1 MRTWQEGTE
10 MRPEVGVEAGGTEWW
25 WWWWWLGWWCRGELV
40 FFFFVPT
47 FDYSG
52 WLN

>member
-1 MRTWQEGTE
+1 MKTWQEGTE
-10 MRPEVGVEAGGTEWW
+10 MRPEVGVEARGMELWRWDGEGGA
-25 WWWWWLGWWCRGELV
+25 C
-40 FFFFVPT
+40 FFVPT

>member
-1 MRTWQEGTE
+1 MRTWQERTE
-10 MRPEVGVEAGGTEWW
+10 MRPEVGVEARGMELRWW
-25 WWWWWLGWWCRGELV
+25 DCRGGGLV
-40 FFFFVPT
+40 FFVPT

>member
-1 MRTWQEGTE
+1 MRTWQERTE
-10 MRPEVGVEAGGTEWW
+10 MRPEVGVEARGMELWW
-25 WWWWWLGWWCRGELV
+25 WDSGGAC
-40 FFFFVPT
+40 FFVPT

>member
-1 MRTWQEGTE
+1 M
-10 MRPEVGVEAGGTEWW
+10 VGGGVYRVVVVD
-25 WWWWWLGWWCRGELV
+25 GGV
-40 FFFFVPT
+40 VFFVPT